1 VKEKRSFLG
10 GLKKWIGSSPAET
23 IVLGPED
30 RLRLSGKSLRVA
42 CREHAFVVELGKQ
55 TLHVCPDQP
64 LGRNGSGQARD
75 FLLFDPGLH
84 GAEISQSLRLKP
96 GHTLAIDHREP
107 SQKLV
112 FSRPKHAFRRHLQI
126 SHNGD
131 SLDFKDPIS
140 ELGTYLSLMDVPD
153 GQRPLDTQRRRRAQR
168 IREIFGGPI
177 EALPTSEALE
187 LLQEVNA
194 LLVSD
199 PYRRKDAM
207 GNAGGLLELPVN
219 LTPVIIGDL
228 HGQVDNL
235 LKILLE
241 NAFLETL
248 ERGESALVFLGDAVH
263 PEEKGELGSMESS
276 VLIMDLILKL
286 KRQFPSNVF
295 FLIGN
300 HDSFSP
306 DVMKGGVAQSLE
318 WEKHIRLLRGE
329 EYVRQMSLF
338 YRHSPLFVL
347 SKHFLACHAGPP
359 RSEVSIE
366 TLVEARQFPE
376 LVHQLT
382 WNRIK
387 SKSWPMGYT
396 KGDVKRMRKSLGIED
411 ERPFIVAHY
420 PQEASGSVWL
430 NVGEIPN
437 HHIIYSARP
446 YEVGLFTRVK
456 GEMVAQVYPAEKL
469 TFALETVNDQTI

>member
-1 VKEKRSFLG
+1 MTEQRTFFS
-10 GLKKWIGSSPAET
+10 GLKKLFRNKPEET
-23 IVLGPED
+23 VEIQPED

-42 CREHAFVVELGKQ
+42 CRDHAFVAQLGKQ
-55 TLHVCPDQP
+55 LIHICPDRP
-64 LGRNGSGQARD
+64 LAQSGTAQEHD
-75 FLLFDPGLH
+75 FLLFDPALYGENI
-84 GAEISQSLRLKP
+84 AQALRLRP
-96 GHTLAIDHREP
+96 GESLAIDHREP
-107 SQKLV
+107 DQKLV

-126 SHNGD
+126 THNGD

-140 ELGTYLSLMDVPD
+140 ELGTYLSLLDIPA
-153 GQRPLDTQRRRRAQR
+153 GQRPLDTHRQSRAQR
-168 IREIFGGPI
+168 IHDIFGGPI
-177 EALPTSEALE
+177 EVLPVDEAFE
-187 LLQEVNA
+187 LIREVNG
-194 LLVSD
+194 LLMSD
-199 PYRRKDAM
+199 PHRRKDAM
-207 GNAGGLLELPVN
+207 GNAGSLLELPVN
-219 LTPVIIGDL
+219 LTPIVVGDL

-235 LKILLE
+235 LKVLLE
-241 NAFLETL
+241 NAFLESL
-248 ERGESALVFLGDAVH
+248 ERGEAALIILGDAVH
-263 PEEKGELGSMESS
+263 GEEKDRLEDMESS

-286 KRQFPSNVF
+286 KLRFPQNVF
-295 FLIGN
+295 FLLGN

-318 WEKHIRLLRGE
+318 WERTIKQLRGE
-329 EYVRQMSLF
+329 EYARQMSLF

-359 RSEVSIE
+359 RSDVGIE

-387 SKSWPMGYT
+387 SSSWPMGYT

-420 PQEASGSVWL
+420 PQESTGSVWL
-430 NVGEIPN
+430 NVGEIAH

-456 GEMVAQVYPAEKL
+456 GEMIAQVYPAEEL
-469 TFALETVNDQTI
+469 TGTLSAVEDQAI